1 MNEILLPEVPIIP
14 IPEELPTFI
23 DFLPYDDESTE
34 PEASAP
40 HSPVHCEKCHETFDF
55 EFSNPK
61 RKTRLTTQLTQ
72 LVRILKKFNRKGKI

>member
-1 MNEILLPEVPIIP
+1 MMTEIILPEIP

-23 DFLPYDDESTE
+23 DFIEYEDDSTE

-40 HSPVHCEKCHETFDF
+40 HSPVHCEKSHETCDF
-55 EFSNPK
+55 EFSNPN